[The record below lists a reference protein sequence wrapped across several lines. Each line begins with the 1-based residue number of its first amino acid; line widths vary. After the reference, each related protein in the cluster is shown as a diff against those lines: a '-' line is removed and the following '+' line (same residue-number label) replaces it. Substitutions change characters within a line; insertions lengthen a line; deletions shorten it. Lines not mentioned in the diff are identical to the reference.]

1 VKPER
6 FFRIRKGVPFEFLKM
21 RYVKM
26 SSRIR
31 KNYIL
36 ALMKDVPDRNFSWKT
51 GATFEFTPDEVI
63 EFKIIP

>member
-1 VKPER
+1 MKKKR

-26 SSRIR
+26 SSRVR

-36 ALMKDVPDRNFSWKT
+36 ALMKDIPNRVISFRKGD
-51 GATFEFTPDEVI
+51 TFEFSPEEVR
-63 EFKIIP
+63 ELKK